1 METCLIGISNGRE
14 VELVCSC
21 TYRAGV
27 GEGSATVGL
36 FGSKRGRKTGGAL
49 SFNLCSMK
57 VSCVQTVLAINAHP
71 NPKIN
76 TTCPPIHQAG
86 TASGLTSDHVIQ
98 VLKSY
103 SDPKQALG
111 FFLLGCQTKTIYAH
125 HIFLQY
131 HARNPRK
138 SPHGEGDGAH
148 FRFDAKATL

>member
-1 METCLIGISNGRE
+1 M
-14 VELVCSC
+14 ELVCSC

-27 GEGSATVGL
+27 GEGSATVGH
-36 FGSKRGRKTGGAL
+36 FRSKRGRKTSGAL

-76 TTCPPIHQAG
+76 TTCLPIHQAG

-111 FFLLGCQTKTIYAH
+111 FFFSAARQEQFMHTTYSYNTMLEILGR
-125 HIFLQY
+125 
-131 HARNPRK
+131 ARMVKEMARVLDLMQKQRVDLIPR
-138 SPHGEGDGAH
+138 PI
-148 FRFDAKATL
+148 